1 MSNTLVVI
9 TDLGAFKA
17 YRVNFTLQSTP
28 QLELLESFSPPEMDQ
43 RYANTLTART
53 GRSAQGNI
61 NLQSAGN
68 NSDGESHG
76 MELELRRRT
85 TRNLAEHI
93 SQLLTDRELERCILA
108 APSEVCP
115 QILDQIDS
123 MARQKVEEVIPKNL
137 TRLPQEDL
145 LKHIQPLL

>member
-1 MSNTLVVI
+1 MATLLVI

-17 YRVNFTLQSTP
+17 YRLNYTLNSTP
-28 QLELLESFSPPEMDQ
+28 RLELFDSFSPPEMDH

-68 NSDGESHG
+68 NSDGESHN
-76 MELELRRRT
+76 MELEKRRRA
-85 TRNLAEHI
+85 TRNIAERLN
-93 SQLLTDRELERCILA
+93 QLLSDPEFERCFLA

-115 QILDQIDS
+115 QILDQLDPI
-123 MARQKVEEVIPKNL
+123 ARQRVEDVIPKDL
-137 TRLPQEDL
+137 TRLNREDL
-145 LKHIQPLL
+145 MKHVQPLL